1 MAIFI
6 ESGILLSGYL
16 EQKNIIIQK
25 VKLKC
30 RFFDLKEYMRIP
42 MVSNWKTDRRLDK
55 NKAYIWLVEACVTSN
70 LANVSKIYILTEIRL
85 VDCDGT

>member
-1 MAIFI
+1 
-6 ESGILLSGYL
+6 
-16 EQKNIIIQK
+16 
-25 VKLKC
+25 
-30 RFFDLKEYMRIP
+30 